1 MYLSLATV
9 VARLI
14 LLTLGGFLIFRHP
27 RLQRRVYPAALFLTL
42 NILFPLFFVH
52 RLPTGWEAAVRA
64 GWWWMVGFFLLGLA
78 TLGVYAL
85 LGRRL
90 ANRMRP
96 EQPRQWT
103 LLFAVHN
110 AGFIPLPILDI
121 FAPEAVTVYMFFY
134 LLAFNLTF
142 WTVVANVVQKEGG
155 GKGKLITVNPPL
167 VGILTGLLLAATGLY
182 DLIPEVV
189 KLPIRAAEAVA
200 LDAALF
206 ILGGALA
213 GIPREDLRIRRE
225 FIRFSLVRLAALPA
239 VVLVIMALPVWQLI
253 PIFARNEELLWGVRL
268 VLVLEAAVPP
278 ATNSMIATRAYGTEQ
293 QIHYTAGGI
302 INSYLFSA
310 VSLPIFLAL
319 TLALF
324 YPG

>member
-14 LLTLGGFLIFRHP
+14 LLTLGGFLVFRHP
-27 RLQRRVYPAALFLTL
+27 QMQRRLYPPALFLTL

-52 RLPTGWEAAVRA
+52 RLPTGWEAALSA
-64 GWWWMVGFFLLGLA
+64 GWWWMVGFFILGLG
-78 TLGVYAL
+78 TLGTYAL
-85 LGRRL
+85 LARRL
-90 ANRMRP
+90 APRMRP

-121 FAPEAVTVYMFFY
+121 FAPEAVTIYMFFY

-142 WTVVANVVQKEGG
+142 WTVVAGMVQREGG
-155 GKGKLITVNPPL
+155 GQGKLFTVNPPL
-167 VGILTGLLLAATGLY
+167 VGILIGLLLAVTGVY
-182 DLIPEVV
+182 DLIPQIV
-189 KLPIRAAEAVA
+189 KLPIRAAEFVA

-213 GIPREDLRIRRE
+213 GIPKEDLRIRAE
-225 FIRFSLVRLAALPA
+225 FIRFSLVRLAALPG
-239 VVLVIMALPVWQLI
+239 VVLLIMALPFWQLI
-253 PIFARNEELLWGVRL
+253 PIFARNEELLWGIRL
-268 VLVLEAAVPP
+268 VLVLEAATPP
-278 ATNSMIATRAYGTEQ
+278 ATNSMIATRAYGTERQ
-293 QIHYTAGGI
+293 LHYTAGGI

-310 VSLPIFLAL
+310 LSLPLFLAL

-324 YPG
+324 YPA